1 MAEKNRF
8 VKSENKRICFY
19 IPTADK
25 KSLEIIAAK
34 ENRTVSE
41 VVRNAV
47 KKYMV
52 IESYTDNLELIDG
65 IVGQTVKLQLTKLE
79 KQIAGILNRLTI
91 ISAAGYY
98 ANISAVADLLD
109 RDRYSSFEKIERIA
123 RRKALLYADTKS
135 FDGLEGFLD
144 DEKIKQ
150 VQCEM
155 VSKEYIPS
163 GNENF
168 DY

>member
-25 KSLEIIAAK
+25 KALEIIAAK

-79 KQIAGILNRLTI
+79 KRIEGILNRLTI

-109 RDRYSSFEKIERIA
+109 RDR
-123 RRKALLYADTKS
+123 
-135 FDGLEGFLD
+135 
-144 DEKIKQ
+144 
-150 VQCEM
+150 
-155 VSKEYIPS
+155 
-163 GNENF
+163 
-168 DY
+168 